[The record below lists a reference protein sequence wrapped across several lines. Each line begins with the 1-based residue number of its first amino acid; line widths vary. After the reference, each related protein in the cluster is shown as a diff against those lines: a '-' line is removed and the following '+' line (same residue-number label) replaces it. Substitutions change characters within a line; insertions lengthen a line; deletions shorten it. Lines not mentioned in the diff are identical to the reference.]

1 MQANELRT
9 LLEADGWFMFEER
22 PSMLTEQSTMLFS
35 RPEEGNYNILVMLIA
50 DDGDGLLFRRVNKLG
65 EIFPQIKT
73 GMVS

>member
-1 MQANELRT
+1 MQASELRD

-22 PSMLTEQSTMLFS
+22 PSTLTEQTTYLFS
-35 RPEEGNYNILVMLIA
+35 RKEFNAHNILVMLVS

-65 EIFPQIKT
+65 ELFPQIKT